1 LILKNRPR
9 KRKLKFMRILI
20 VEDQENL
27 AKLIKRGLES
37 EGFAIDYLLDGQSG
51 FDRIRF
57 NSIDYDLI
65 ILDLMLPKKNGIE
78 ICQQTR
84 EAKIIT
90 PILILTAK
98 DTEEDIVGGL
108 NAGADDYLVKPF
120 SFDILLARINAILR
134 RPKEILPTELKTRDI
149 ILNPVSHLVLKNGK
163 EVKLTLKEFSLLEY
177 LMRHPNQVMNREQ
190 IISNLWDFAFDSF
203 SNIVDVHITNL
214 RKKIGDHQASLI
226 ETMHGIG
233 YRLNT

>member
-1 LILKNRPR
+1 
-9 KRKLKFMRILI
+9 MRILI

-37 EGFAIDYLLDGQSG
+37 EGFAIDYLLDGQAG
-51 FDRIRF
+51 LDRIQLSS
-57 NSIDYDLI
+57 NDYDLI
-65 ILDLMLPKKNGIE
+65 ILDLMLPRKNGIE
-78 ICQQTR
+78 ICKQTR
-84 EAKIIT
+84 EAKITT

-98 DTEEDIVGGL
+98 DAEEDIVEGL

-134 RPKEILPTELKTRDI
+134 RPKEILPAELKIKDLV
-149 ILNPVSHLVLKNGK
+149 LNPVSHMVLKGGK
-163 EVKLTLKEFSLLEY
+163 EIKLTLKEFSLLEY

-214 RKKIGDHQASLI
+214 RKKIGDHKASLI

-233 YRLNT
+233 YRLNV